1 MNKLRPA
8 ISNLGDSAFLITLG
22 DKLEIATNRSA
33 HLIAGE
39 IVRRK
44 LAGVK
49 DVLAAN
55 ASVGIYFDPASTDT
69 VALRKFVDTIVANI
83 PKKSES
89 EDTREHVIP
98 VRYDGPD
105 LEEVA
110 NETNL
115 SIQQIV
121 QRHSGKSYRVYA
133 VGFAPGFAYLG
144 ELDKSLAVPRRSS
157 PRTKVPPGSVAIA
170 NRQTAIYPLATAG
183 GWRLIGTTEVKPF
196 DPRRDPAALFSVG
209 DTVRFEAVR

>member
-1 MNKLRPA
+1 VTKSRPL
-8 ISNLGDSAFLITLG
+8 ISNLGERALLITLG
-22 DKLEIATNRSA
+22 DKLDVAINRSA

-44 LAGVK
+44 LAGVE

-69 VALRKFVDTIVANI
+69 VALRKSVDTIVADI

-89 EDTREHVIP
+89 EDTGEHVIP

-115 SIQQIV
+115 SIEEIV
-121 QRHSGKSYRVYA
+121 QRHSGKPYRVYA

-144 ELDKSLAVPRRSS
+144 DLDPSLAVRRRST

-170 NRQTAIYPLATAG
+170 NRQTGIYPFATPG

-196 DPRRDPAALFSVG
+196 DPQRDPAALFSVG
-209 DTVRFEAVR
+209 DTVRFEPVR